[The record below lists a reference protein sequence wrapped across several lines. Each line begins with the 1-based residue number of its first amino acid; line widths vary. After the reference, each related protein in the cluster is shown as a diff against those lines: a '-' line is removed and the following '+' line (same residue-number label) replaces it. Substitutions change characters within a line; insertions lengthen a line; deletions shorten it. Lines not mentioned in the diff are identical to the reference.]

1 MNRRDFLTTA
11 TAAAAIPAL
20 PRLPFAKA
28 APATTSA
35 RYWAIYMTEL
45 NGDVTPATLGKMT
58 GLTTSKAAELR
69 SGLIAQNIL
78 KPTGF
83 AATSPLPAK
92 INPKSLLDKASK
104 TLEHLTEEPPEP
116 EATNPPLANP

>member
-1 MNRRDFLTTA
+1 MNRRDFITTA
-11 TAAAAIPAL
+11 TAAVAIPAL
-20 PRLPFAKA
+20 PTLPFAKA

-58 GLTTSKAAELR
+58 GLTTTKAAELR

-83 AATSPLPAK
+83 VSTAPLT
-92 INPKSLLDKASK
+92 PKADPKTILDNARK
-104 TLEHLTEEPPEP
+104 TLEYLTDEPPEP
-116 EATNPPLANP
+116 EATTPPLANL